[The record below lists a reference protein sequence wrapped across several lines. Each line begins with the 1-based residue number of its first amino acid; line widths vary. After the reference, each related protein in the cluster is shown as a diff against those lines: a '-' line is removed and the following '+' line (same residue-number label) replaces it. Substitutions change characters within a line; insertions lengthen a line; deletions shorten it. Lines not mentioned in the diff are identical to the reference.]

1 MDGSIKTIK
10 NMYTH
15 VYISKYFNQ
24 EWRSKI
30 KKKRIRKVKSEEPST
45 LEFEVRK
52 NGGKNEST
60 NKAER
65 TIIKRIIK
73 STNKTKRNETKSRQ
87 KLFLFLAK
95 GKFHEEEKKRKF
107 PRRRKKRGG
116 DDNVSVVRAIS
127 IPIIEDRIGRLLA
140 LIYAAH
146 VASTRP

>member
-73 STNKTKRNETKSRQ
+73 STNKTKRNLVKNYFSFSR
-87 KLFLFLAK
+87 KENFTRRRT
-95 GKFHEEEKKRKF
+95 KRKF

-140 LIYAAH
+140 SIYAAH

>member
-10 NMYTH
+10 NIYTH

-73 STNKTKRNETKSRQ
+73 STNKTKRNEISSKIISLSRER
-87 KLFLFLAK
+87 KISR
-95 GKFHEEEKKRKF
+95 GEERNESF

-116 DDNVSVVRAIS
+116 DDNDVVRAIS

>member
-1 MDGSIKTIK
+1 MA
-10 NMYTH
+10 
-15 VYISKYFNQ
+15 
-24 EWRSKI
+24 
-30 KKKRIRKVKSEEPST
+30 
-45 LEFEVRK
+45 
-52 NGGKNEST
+52 GKT
-60 NKAER
+60 NKAKR
-65 TIIKRIIK
+65 TIIKQIIK

-116 DDNVSVVRAIS
+116 DDNDVVRAIS

>member
-1 MDGSIKTIK
+1 MA
-10 NMYTH
+10 
-15 VYISKYFNQ
+15 
-24 EWRSKI
+24 
-30 KKKRIRKVKSEEPST
+30 
-45 LEFEVRK
+45 
-52 NGGKNEST
+52 GKT
-60 NKAER
+60 NKAKR
-65 TIIKRIIK
+65 TIIKQIIK

-116 DDNVSVVRAIS
+116 DDNGVVRAIS

-140 LIYAAH
+140 SIYAAH